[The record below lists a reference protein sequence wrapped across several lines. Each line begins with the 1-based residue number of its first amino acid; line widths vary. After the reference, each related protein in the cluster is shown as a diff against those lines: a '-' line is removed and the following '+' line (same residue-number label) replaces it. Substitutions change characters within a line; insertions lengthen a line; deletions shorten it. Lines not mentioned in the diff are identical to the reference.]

1 MLSFK
6 QLRERLEMAL
16 EIEVDL
22 GVSFEKDALKRTP
35 AAELKSEWDLYRS
48 EIRRVVKPL
57 GGLITDTKS
66 PSNKAAP
73 NGKRIGTVTVGTRG
87 DASKLDPAKIKAAL
101 SKNVEVNDMTITR
114 LDESLEES
122 KEYQKDMDMI
132 AGMIKKGEHKRVAG
146 LIKRT
151 AALKGGGG
159 WNLTQKP
166 SKAQKDAY
174 NKMVRDHKKKYPELY
189 KK

>member
-6 QLRERLEMAL
+6 ELRERLEMAL

-22 GVSFEKDALKRTP
+22 GVSFEKTALKRTP

-66 PSNKAAP
+66 PSNKATP

-114 LDESLEES
+114 LDES
-122 KEYQKDMDMI
+122 KE
-132 AGMIKKGEHKRVAG
+132 
-146 LIKRT
+146 
-151 AALKGGGG
+151 
-159 WNLTQKP
+159 
-166 SKAQKDAY
+166 
-174 NKMVRDHKKKYPELY
+174 
-189 KK
+189 

>member
-1 MLSFK
+1 MNNFK
-6 QLRERLEMAL
+6 KFLELEEAPLTLVL

-22 GVSFEKDALKRTP
+22 GVSFEKTALKRTP
-35 AAELKSEWDLYRS
+35 SEELKSEWDLYRR

-101 SKNVEVNDMTITR
+101 SKNVEVSDMTITR
-114 LDESLEES
+114 LDESLKACMEDVELN
-122 KEYQKDMDMI
+122 EMTQRFAFDNL
-132 AGMIKKGEHKRVAG
+132 KKA
-146 LIKRT
+146 T
-151 AALKGGGG
+151 AAEKLADKY
-159 WNLTQKP
+159 NLSVDSGVEGKIYYVAVTGKFTDIT
-166 SKAQKDAY
+166 KWMK
-174 NKMVRDHKKKYPELY
+174 ELD
-189 KK
+189 